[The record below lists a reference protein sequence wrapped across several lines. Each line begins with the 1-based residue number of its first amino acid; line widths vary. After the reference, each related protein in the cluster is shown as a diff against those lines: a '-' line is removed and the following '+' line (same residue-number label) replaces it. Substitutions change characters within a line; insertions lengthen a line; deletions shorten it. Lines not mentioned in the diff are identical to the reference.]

1 MYWQPHL
8 PFLANTHGLSVVIRN
23 EALSRNKMWGSGGR
37 EEVVIRMTLRSGLGG
52 GWNHPLKELGNRER
66 RRLTGRK

>member
-1 MYWQPHL
+1 M
-8 PFLANTHGLSVVIRN
+8 IRN